1 MNRKTKWSQRILAL
15 AMAAMMC
22 CSVFPVGAFA
32 ETPLPQESM
41 VVAEEQ
47 QTDETETDSGQT
59 DASSPDPGADT
70 EEAPVSSEV
79 QNEECPEE
87 EPHAEDAESMIE
99 QPAQEAAQEPAEEN
113 EPYTFDGEILYADMP
128 DAPTGSY
135 LGSYGLPVATG
146 ETKIGLG
153 AWDADLEQDSYLST
167 EVLDSDNLTL
177 AAPLLEDTDY
187 AIVPIL
193 AQVEY
198 PADGSTLDLVLP
210 DSVTLLD
217 YYGAPAENAESLLH
231 NEYSETSAAVL
242 GVYVQADADFTA
254 QLVYTAPDGSTLTKT
269 LNVTIDRNATAE
281 YPFPDSE
288 IAAFAERP
296 TPAVTSGKITKV
308 AKVNGTW
315 LIWFNGEPAYC
326 CTHGA
331 NGQPAGC
338 PTYTYVNTSTVNADQ
353 CIPGD
358 HYGNQIRIWGGLN
371 QLALSDAEDLPAVFS
386 ADEGEEISL
395 LDFCASIYDDVQMY
409 IIENFPESTAAEIYL
424 ASADE
429 LLNGV
434 ETYASARG
442 YYTYIYNPGRAGWQT
457 VALIGPE
464 IGEEEPEP
472 EPVVQEY
479 YASWEAPA
487 QTASG
492 SFDFSYG
499 IRADKIQLKTQEK
512 VDGATI
518 EIEPITKSGSIDGG
532 SWSISPAGKQTV
544 TTSGHTVDDNYQKNG
559 GDASASWSLHYAVTK
574 TSGTRNGQVGPFT
587 TQEAADAAANS
598 ARDAAMA
605 ELQGEAQN
613 AVNNAIAAA
622 KAQLGSIQF
631 RYEESTVP
639 YGFGKYWGT
648 NGSSQTISVPAN
660 TNNDYVMKNDEWS
673 LQVNLKKTDSET
685 GSQIAAD
692 AQYEIYQ
699 WDVVTGKYQPTG
711 DYNTYSV
718 QRQGDGTYAVIN
730 SAAYATTDAMR
741 HTLYYTQ
748 RNQGKF
754 VLVETKAPAGY
765 FGDWTDID
773 HPGTAGTPLGKR
785 AYYIEITEANDNA
798 VLWLD
803 NADYSADI
811 LTADKGGT
819 KLVTSGG
826 VETTVVIYKASDVP
840 AAEIQYKEPTRVY
853 NTDNSG
859 KAANEDSYT
868 VTATD
873 GVMKNDRT
881 LGEISISKVD
891 LDAVRYVGG
900 KAAHGT
906 AFASGQAHGDAVLD
920 GAVYDLY
927 AAEDIIHPDGVTGVV
942 DYSKI
947 VDADGNPL
955 WHTTIRDN
963 SGQWVSNYLPVLKK
977 DHLVASAKIEN
988 GWLTFANLYLGKYYV
1003 VERST
1008 GTVIPLREGALAVS
1022 GTYPTV
1028 DSRTKAATG
1037 QVAALA
1043 SSNGQYTD
1051 WVYKNQFSTI
1061 SKSKALDGSW
1071 TYDAYSLSFANGYL
1085 CDEHNYYITPAYSN
1099 EGWYVEKTTFS
1110 DNRQAAGE
1118 QIDKTSYRAN
1128 YHLHADNTLAES
1140 QDQVAKGNV
1149 EISKIVS
1156 SSGQS
1161 NGLELEN
1168 AGFTF
1173 YLVSDLSKAAQF
1185 DQTRTGAYTL
1195 QSILDAYINKS
1206 YDNAH
1211 LKWDFSGE
1219 TQAIAKT
1226 YEVNAAEIAAYN
1238 KTLTAAG
1245 ENKNGRGDGW
1255 QPTGSANEYQ
1265 LAEIFSSDTGNIRV
1279 QGLPYGTYLVV
1290 ETTTPQDLY
1299 QAEPFL
1305 VSVDPAQ
1312 DNNPWCSMATPKD
1325 SALTGSDSYQK
1336 FTVLDEEIEVYLRI
1350 TKIDEETGKPV
1361 LLPDTA
1367 FQIYWLD
1374 DMGHYRY
1381 DDQGN
1386 PKLVTMTDTVNGH
1399 LTKNVSTFYTNDE
1412 GILTLP
1418 EKLPLGKY
1426 RIVEISGPNGFY
1438 NEWLDTAGDE
1448 NGILAEGADGSFYV
1462 DFTITTDR
1470 IYQATGDKNENGMDT
1485 LVIGEKYAN
1494 HETLGKLTI
1503 RKTGEVLTGWQSEP
1517 DGIDPWMTGE
1527 AESGNLTYET
1537 RPLAGA
1543 EYTITAAEDIYTQDR
1558 QLDNYGNR
1566 TLWYAKGDVV
1576 AVVTTGDG
1584 SADIAAF
1591 APARTKA
1598 TYDFLSVIHDGTIG
1612 EVSVTLP
1619 LGSYHIEETK
1629 PPYGYIGTTDS
1640 YDVTFAWDN
1649 ELNDVVMATS
1659 IAKVD
1664 GAASSQS
1671 FEIVRSKDANA
1682 DFTEQQTLKFYNDRE
1697 KAKVGVYKVDRETG
1711 KYLAGAVFNL
1721 YAADDIYSVDG
1732 KLLFAAGELVAT
1744 SPETGADGYT
1754 YFDCDIPIRG
1764 EYYGSSIRKDATTNS
1779 GNYIVKELRAPLGY
1793 YVNEEPMEVTFTY
1806 DGQAIMVLDNTCANK
1821 PTEMWVSKR
1830 DLTNDEELPGATLAI
1845 KDTDGNTV
1853 TTWVS
1858 TDEPHRVTGLHFG
1871 ESYTLTEIRA
1881 AGGYALAN
1889 DITFRLI
1896 QKSDEDGNHLEECE
1910 VYYLTTKNILFWKW
1924 DDWKL
1929 LDDVTVIMQDDITK
1943 VQISKKD
1950 LTTNEELPGAELIIT
1965 DEKGSKIDRW
1975 ISTDA
1980 PHYMEKLP
1988 AGKYTLTE
1996 VTAPDGYAI
2005 AERVE
2010 FEVLPT
2016 GEVQTFEMFDDTI
2029 KVKISK
2035 VDITTNE
2042 ELPGAEL
2049 VIKDKDGTEI
2059 DRWISTNG
2067 PHYVE
2072 KMPAG
2077 DYTLTEITAPNG
2089 YKVAE
2094 SIDFTVLPTGEMQ
2107 TVVMKDAREDTPT
2120 PTPDNTPTPNHT
2132 PQPTPNTTPAPAA
2145 PTAPPTPLLT
2155 IPKTGDNSPL
2165 GLLLAIAG
2173 ISLVGLAILIYKS
2186 ARSKELAPRTD
2197 EDNDTEE

>member
-1 MNRKTKWSQRILAL
+1 MNYKKKFSHRLLAL
-15 AMAAMMC
+15 ALAAVMC
-22 CSVFPVGAFA
+22 CTSLPIGVFA
-32 ETPLPQESM
+32 ETPPPQESA
-41 VVAEEQ
+41 VAAEEQ
-47 QTDETETDSGQT
+47 QTDETETDNGQT
-59 DASSPDPGADT
+59 DASSPDPGAAT
-70 EEAPVSSEV
+70 EESAAPTT
-79 QNEECPEE
+79 
-87 EPHAEDAESMIE
+87 DES
-99 QPAQEAAQEPAEEN
+99 AEEN
-113 EPYTFDGEILYADMP
+113 EPYTFDGEVLYQDMP
-128 DAPTGSY
+128 HAPTGSY
-135 LGSYGLPVATG
+135 IGSYGLPVATG

-153 AWDADLEQDSYLST
+153 AWDADLEQDSYLSA
-167 EVLDSDNLTL
+167 EALDSDNMTL

-198 PADGSTLDLVLP
+198 PADGSSLDLILP

-217 YYGAPAENAESLLH
+217 YYGEPAKDAESLLH
-231 NEYSETSAAVL
+231 SEYSETSAAAL

-254 QLVYTAPDGSTLTKT
+254 QLVYTVPDGSTLTKT
-269 LNVTIDRNATAE
+269 LQVTIDRNATAE

-308 AKVNGTW
+308 AKVNSTW
-315 LIWFNGEPAYC
+315 LIWFNGEPSYC

-331 NGQPAGC
+331 KGQPEGC
-338 PTYTYVNTSTVNADQ
+338 PTYTYVDTSTVNADQ
-353 CIPGD
+353 CVPGD

-371 QLALSDAEDLPAVFS
+371 QLSFGDADDLPAVFY

-395 LDFCASIYDDVQMY
+395 LDFCTSIYDDVQMY

-499 IRADKIQLKTQEK
+499 IRTDKIQLKTQEK

-532 SWSISPAGKQTV
+532 SWSISPASKQTV
-544 TTSGHTVDDNYQKNG
+544 TTSGHTADDNYQKNG

-587 TQEAADAAANS
+587 TQEAADAAASS
-598 ARDAAMA
+598 ARDAAIA

-631 RYEESTVP
+631 RYEEITVP

-711 DYNTYSV
+711 GYNTYSV
-718 QRQGDGTYAVIN
+718 QRQGDGSYAVIN

-754 VLVETKAPAGY
+754 ILVETKAPAGY

-785 AYYIEITEANDNA
+785 AYYIEITEANDNV

-803 NADYSADI
+803 NADYNADI

-826 VETTVVIYKASDVP
+826 VETTVSIYSTAKDS
-840 AAEIQYKEPTRVY
+840 TRTY
-853 NTDNSG
+853 STDNSG

-868 VTATD
+868 TTATD

-891 LDAVRYVGG
+891 LDAAKYVENHGN
-900 KAAHGT
+900 AA
-906 AFASGQAHGDAVLD
+906 LD
-920 GAVYDLY
+920 DAVYDLY
-927 AAEDIIHPDGVTGVV
+927 AAEDITHPDGVTGVV

-947 VDADGNPL
+947 VDADGNPI

-963 SGQWVSNYLPVLKK
+963 SGQWVNDYLPILKK
-977 DHLVASAKIEN
+977 DHLVASAKIED

-1037 QVAALA
+1037 QVTALA
-1043 SSNGQYTD
+1043 SSGGQYTD

-1061 SKSKALDGSW
+1061 TKGKALDGTA

-1085 CDEHNYYITPAYSN
+1085 CDEHNYYITPAYAD
-1099 EGWYVEKTTFS
+1099 EGWYVEKTTFAD
-1110 DNRQAAGE
+1110 DNTVY
-1118 QIDKTSYRAN
+1118 KAN
-1128 YHLHADNTLAES
+1128 YHIHRDNAQTES
-1140 QDQVAKGNV
+1140 QDQIAKGNV
-1149 EISKIVS
+1149 EISKIIS
-1156 SSGQS
+1156 SSGES
-1161 NGLELEN
+1161 NGQELEN

-1173 YLVSDLSKAAQF
+1173 YLVSDLSKAEQF
-1185 DQTRTGAYTL
+1185 TQSQTGAYSL
-1195 QSILDAYINKS
+1195 QSILDCYLDKN
-1206 YDNAH
+1206 YNNDH
-1211 LKWDFSGE
+1211 PKWDFSDEG
-1219 TQAIAKT
+1219 QAVAKT

-1245 ENKNGRGDGW
+1245 DNKNGKGNGW
-1255 QPTGSANEYQ
+1255 QPTGTANEYR
-1265 LAEIFSSDTGNIRV
+1265 LAEIFSNDTGNIRV

-1290 ETTTPQDLY
+1290 ETTVPKNLY
-1299 QAEPFL
+1299 QAEPYL
-1305 VSVDPAQ
+1305 VVIDRNSPMSA
-1312 DNNPWCSMATPKD
+1312 MATPKD
-1325 SALTGSDSYQK
+1325 SEIVGSDSYQK
-1336 FTVLDEEIEVYLRI
+1336 FTVLDEQIEVYLRI
-1350 TKIDEETGKPV
+1350 TKLDEETGKPV
-1361 LLPDTA
+1361 LLPGTA
-1367 FQIYWLD
+1367 FQIYYLD
-1374 DMGHYRY
+1374 DDGNYRMEN
-1381 DDQGN
+1381 GA
-1386 PKLVTMTDTVNGH
+1386 PKLVRMTDTVNGH
-1399 LTKNVSTFYTNDE
+1399 LTKNITTFYTNAE

-1426 RIVEISGPNGFY
+1426 RIVETTAPNGFY
-1438 NEWLDTAGDE
+1438 NEWLDE
-1448 NGILAEGADGSFYV
+1448 ESHYV

-1485 LVIGEKYAN
+1485 LVIGEKYSN

-1503 RKTGEVLTGWQSEP
+1503 RKTGEVLTGWQSAP

-1527 AESGNLTYET
+1527 AENGNFTYET

-1584 SADIAAF
+1584 TADTAVF
-1591 APARTKA
+1591 APARTAA

-1619 LGSYHIEETK
+1619 LGSYHIAETK
-1629 PPYGYIGTTDS
+1629 PPYGYVGTDAS
-1640 YDVTFAWDN
+1640 FDVTLAWDN
-1649 ELNDVVMATS
+1649 QT
-1659 IAKVD
+1659 
-1664 GAASSQS
+1664 Q
-1671 FEIVRSKDANA
+1671 EIVAADAVEFHN
-1682 DFTEQQTLKFYNDRE
+1682 ERE
-1697 KAKVGVYKVDRETG
+1697 KAKVGIYKTDLESG

-1721 YAADDIYSVDG
+1721 YTADDIYDADG
-1732 KLLFAAGELVAT
+1732 SLVFAAGELVAT
-1744 SPETGADGYT
+1744 SPETNADGYT

-1764 EYYGSSIRKDATTNS
+1764 EKYGSSTHKDATTNS
-1779 GNYIVKELRAPLGY
+1779 GKYIVKEISAPLGY

-1806 DGQAIMVLDNTCANK
+1806 DGEAVQVLESTCTDK

-1830 DLTNDEELPGATLAI
+1830 DLTNDEELPGATLSI
-1845 KDTDGNTV
+1845 KDSDGNV
-1853 TTWVS
+1853 VESWVS
-1858 TDEPHRVTGLHFG
+1858 TDTPHRVMGLHLG
-1871 ESYTLTEIRA
+1871 DAYTLTETRPA
-1881 AGGYALAN
+1881 DGYALA
-1889 DITFRLI
+1889 DEITFRLL
-1896 QKSDEDGNHLEECE
+1896 QKVDEDGSNLQEAE
-1910 VYYLTTKNILFWKW
+1910 VYYLTTKNFLLWTW

-1929 LDDVTVIMQDDITK
+1929 LDDATVIMKDDITK
-1943 VQISKKD
+1943 VQISKVDIATGKQLPGAELTITDKD
-1950 LTTNEELPGAELIIT
+1950 GKEIDRWVSTDKPHYIEKLPAGDYTLTEVKAPDGYAFAENVPFTVLPTGEVQRFEMRDDVIKVEISKVDITTNKELPGAELTLTDKDGKKIDRWVSTNTPHYIEKLPAGDYTLTEVKAPDGYAFAESVPFTVLPTGEVQRFEMRDDVIKVEISKVDITTNKELPGAELIIINKDGKVVEHWT
-1965 DEKGSKIDRW
+1965 SADK
-1975 ISTDA
+1975 
-1980 PHYMEKLP
+1980 PHYIEKLP
-1988 AGKYTLTE
+1988 AGE
-1996 VTAPDGYAI
+1996 
-2005 AERVE
+2005 
-2010 FEVLPT
+2010 
-2016 GEVQTFEMFDDTI
+2016 
-2029 KVKISK
+2029 
-2035 VDITTNE
+2035 
-2042 ELPGAEL
+2042 
-2049 VIKDKDGTEI
+2049 
-2059 DRWISTNG
+2059 
-2067 PHYVE
+2067 
-2072 KMPAG
+2072 
-2077 DYTLTEITAPNG
+2077 YTLTEITAPNG
-2089 YKVAE
+2089 YEIAE
-2094 SIDFTVLPTGEMQ
+2094 DISFTVLPTGEVQ
-2107 TVVMKDAREDTPT
+2107 RVVMKDSPIPEQPVQPTPSSTSTPT
-2120 PTPDNTPTPNHT
+2120 PLI
-2132 PQPTPNTTPAPAA
+2132 PQ
-2145 PTAPPTPLLT
+2145 
-2155 IPKTGDNSPL
+2155 TGDTFPL
-2165 GLLLAIAG
+2165 GLLLALAG
-2173 ISLVGLAILIYKS
+2173 LSLAGLAALIYKCVHCKS
-2186 ARSKELAPRTD
+2186 VAQKDDD
-2197 EDNDTEE
+2197 ETE

>member
-1 MNRKTKWSQRILAL
+1 MKETHYKLKHRVTAL
-15 AMAAMMC
+15 FAAAVML
-22 CSVFPVGAFA
+22 CSMLPGAAFA
-32 ETPLPQESM
+32 EEPTPQPTEETVQM
-41 VVAEEQ
+41 EQ
-47 QTDETETDSGQT
+47 QTEPSETDNGQT
-59 DASSPDPGADT
+59 DESSPDPGAAA
-70 EEAPVSSEV
+70 EEGAAPT
-79 QNEECPEE
+79 
-87 EPHAEDAESMIE
+87 AD
-99 QPAQEAAQEPAEEN
+99 EPAEEK

-153 AWDADLEQDSYLST
+153 AWDADLEQDSYLSA
-167 EVLDSDNLTL
+167 EALDSENLTL

-198 PADGSTLDLVLP
+198 PADGSALDLILP
-210 DSVTLLD
+210 DGVTVLD
-217 YYGAPAENAESLLH
+217 YYGAPAENPESLLH

-254 QLVYTAPDGSTLTKT
+254 QLVYTAPDGSSLTKT
-269 LNVTIDRNATAE
+269 LQVTIDRNATAE

-315 LIWFNGEPAYC
+315 LIWFNGEEAYC

-338 PTYTYVNTSTVNADQ
+338 PTYTYVNTSTVGADQ

-371 QLALSDAEDLPAVFS
+371 QLSLGDADDLPAVFS
-386 ADEGEEISL
+386 ADEGEETSL

-518 EIEPITKSGSIDGG
+518 EIEPITKSGNIDGG
-532 SWSISPAGKQTV
+532 SWSISPTDKQTV
-544 TTSGHTVDDNYQKNG
+544 TTSGHTADDNYQKNG
-559 GDASASWSLHYAVTK
+559 GDAGASWSLHYAVAK
-574 TSGTRNGQVGPFT
+574 TTGSKSGRVGPYT
-587 TQEAADAAANS
+587 SQDAADSAADS
-598 ARDAAMA
+598 ARDAAISDLKA
-605 ELQGEAQN
+605 EAQRM
-613 AVNNAIAAA
+613 VDNAIASA
-622 KAQLGSIQF
+622 KAELASISF
-631 RYEESTVP
+631 RYQETNVP
-639 YGFGKYWGT
+639 YGFTMYWGT

-711 DYNTYSV
+711 GYNTYSV
-718 QRQGDGTYAVIN
+718 QRQGDGTYAIIN

-754 VLVETKAPAGY
+754 ILVETKAPAGY

-773 HPGTAGTPLGKR
+773 YPGTAGTPLGKR

-826 VETTVVIYKASDVP
+826 VETTVVIYKASEAP

-873 GVMKNDRT
+873 GEMKNDRT

-927 AAEDIIHPDGVTGVV
+927 AAEDITHPDGVTGVV
-942 DYSKI
+942 DYSTI
-947 VDADGNPL
+947 VGVDGNPI

-963 SGQWVSNYLPVLKK
+963 SGQWVSDYLPVLKK
-977 DHLVASAKIEN
+977 DHLVASAKIED

-1028 DSRTKAATG
+1028 DSRTKATTG
-1037 QVAALA
+1037 QVAALRTNA
-1043 SSNGQYTD
+1043 AGEYTD

-1061 SKSKALDGSW
+1061 TKGKALDGSW

-1099 EGWYVEKTTFS
+1099 EGWYVEKTTFD

-1128 YHLHADNTLAES
+1128 YHLHADNALAES

-1173 YLVSDLSKAAQF
+1173 YLVSDLSKVSQF

-1226 YEVNAAEIAAYN
+1226 YEVNADEIAAYN
-1238 KTLTAAG
+1238 KTLTAVG
-1245 ENKNGRGDGW
+1245 ENKNGKGDGW
-1255 QPTGSANEYQ
+1255 QPTGNANEYQ

-1279 QGLPYGTYLVV
+1279 QGLPFGTYLVV

-1312 DNNPWCSMATPKD
+1312 DNNPWCAMATPKD

-1361 LLPDTA
+1361 LLPGTA

-1381 DDQGN
+1381 DNQGN

-1399 LTKNVSTFYTNDE
+1399 LTKNVTTFYTNEE

-1426 RIVEISGPNGFY
+1426 RIVEITGPNGFY
-1438 NEWLDTAGDE
+1438 NEWKDTAGYE
-1448 NGILAEGADGSFYV
+1448 NGILTDDADGSFYV

-1470 IYQATGDKNENGMDT
+1470 IYQATSDKNENGMDT

-1517 DGIDPWMTGE
+1517 GGIDPWMTGE
-1527 AESGNLTYET
+1527 AEDGNFVYET

-1558 QLDNYGNR
+1558 QTDNYGNR

-1576 AVVTTGDG
+1576 AVVTTGNG
-1584 SADIAAF
+1584 TADTAVF
-1591 APARTKA
+1591 APARTAA
-1598 TYDFLSVIHDGTIG
+1598 TYDFLSAIHDGAIG

-1619 LGSYHIEETK
+1619 LGSYHIAETK
-1629 PPYGYIGTTDS
+1629 PPYGYVGTADS

-1649 ELNDVVMATS
+1649 ELNDVVMAKS
-1659 IAKVD
+1659 IAKSGD
-1664 GAASSQS
+1664 NA
-1671 FEIVRSKDANA
+1671 FEQAFTVVRSKDADA
-1682 DFTEQQTLKFYNDRE
+1682 ALAEQQALNFYNDRE
-1697 KAKVGVYKVDRETG
+1697 KARVGVYKIDRETG

-1721 YAADDIYSVDG
+1721 YTADDIYDADG
-1732 KLLFAAGELVAT
+1732 SLVFAAGELVAT
-1744 SPETGADGYT
+1744 SPETNADGTT

-1764 EYYGSSIRKDATTNS
+1764 EKYGSSTHKDATTNS
-1779 GNYIVKELRAPLGY
+1779 GKYIVKEIRAPLGC

-1806 DGQAIMVLDNTCANK
+1806 DGQAVQVLESTCTDK

-1830 DLTNDEELPGATLAI
+1830 DLTNDEELPGATLTI
-1845 KDTDGNTV
+1845 QDMDGNIV
-1853 TTWVS
+1853 ESWVS
-1858 TDEPHRVTGLHFG
+1858 TDTPHRVTGLHLG
-1871 ESYTLTEIRA
+1871 DAYTLTETRPA
-1881 AGGYALAN
+1881 DGYALA
-1889 DITFRLI
+1889 DEITFRLL
-1896 QKSDEDGNHLEECE
+1896 QKMDEDGNNLQEAE
-1910 VYYLTTKNILFWKW
+1910 VYYLTTKNFLFWTW

-1929 LDDVTVIMQDDITK
+1929 LDDATVIMRDDITK
-1943 VQISKKD
+1943 VQISKVDIATGK
-1950 LTTNEELPGAELIIT
+1950 ELPGAELTIT
-1965 DEKGSKIDRW
+1965 
-1975 ISTDA
+1975 
-1980 PHYMEKLP
+1980 
-1988 AGKYTLTE
+1988 
-1996 VTAPDGYAI
+1996 
-2005 AERVE
+2005 
-2010 FEVLPT
+2010 
-2016 GEVQTFEMFDDTI
+2016 
-2029 KVKISK
+2029 
-2035 VDITTNE
+2035 
-2042 ELPGAEL
+2042 
-2049 VIKDKDGTEI
+2049 DKDGKEI
-2059 DRWISTNG
+2059 NRWVSTDT
-2067 PHYVE
+2067 PHYIE
-2072 KMPAG
+2072 KLPAG
-2077 DYTLTEITAPNG
+2077 DYTLTEITAPDG
-2089 YKVAE
+2089 YDIAE
-2094 SIDFTVLPTGEMQ
+2094 SIRFTVLPTGEVQ
-2107 TVVMKDAREDTPT
+2107 TVVMKDARTSEKTPHPEET
-2120 PTPDNTPTPNHT
+2120 PHPTET
-2132 PQPTPNTTPAPAA
+2132 PQPTPSATPAPTPA
-2145 PTAPPTPLLT
+2145 PQPI
-2155 IPKTGDNSPL
+2155 IPQTGDTFPL
-2165 GLLLAIAG
+2165 GLLLTVAG
-2173 ISLVGLAILIYKS
+2173 ISLAGLAVLIFKCVHSKS
-2186 ARSKELAPRTD
+2186 VAKHDAETK
-2197 EDNDTEE
+2197 

>member
-1 MNRKTKWSQRILAL
+1 MKETHYKLKHRVTAL
-15 AMAAMMC
+15 FAAAVML
-22 CSVFPVGAFA
+22 CSMLPGAAFA
-32 ETPLPQESM
+32 EEPTPQPTEETAQM
-41 VVAEEQ
+41 EQ
-47 QTDETETDSGQT
+47 QTEPSETDNGQT
-59 DASSPDPGADT
+59 DESSPDPGAAT
-70 EEAPVSSEV
+70 EESAAPTT
-79 QNEECPEE
+79 
-87 EPHAEDAESMIE
+87 D
-99 QPAQEAAQEPAEEN
+99 EPAEEN

-135 LGSYGLPVATG
+135 IGSYGLPVATG

-217 YYGAPAENAESLLH
+217 YYGEPAKDAESLLH
-231 NEYSETSAAVL
+231 SEYSETSAAVL

-254 QLVYTAPDGSTLTKT
+254 QLVYTAPDGSALPKT
-269 LNVTIDRNATAE
+269 LQVTIDRNATAE

-371 QLALSDAEDLPAVFS
+371 QLALSDADDLPAVFS
-386 ADEGEEISL
+386 VDEGEEISL
-395 LDFCASIYDDVQMY
+395 LNFCASIYDDVQMY

-499 IRADKIQLKTQEK
+499 IRTDKIQLKTQEK

-544 TTSGHTVDDNYQKNG
+544 TTSGHTADDNYQKNG
-559 GDASASWSLHYAVTK
+559 GDASARWSLHYSVTK

-598 ARDAAMA
+598 ARDAAIA

-631 RYEESTVP
+631 RYEEITVP

-673 LQVNLKKTDSET
+673 LQINLKKTDSET
-685 GSQIAAD
+685 GGQIAAD

-711 DYNTYSV
+711 GYNTYSV
-718 QRQGDGTYAVIN
+718 QRQGDGSYAVIN
-730 SAAYATTDAMR
+730 SAAYAVNDAMR

-754 VLVETKAPAGY
+754 ILVETKAPAGY

-773 HPGTAGTPLGKR
+773 RPGTTGTPLGKR
-785 AYYIEITEANDNA
+785 AYYVEINKDTNNT

-803 NADYSADI
+803 NADYNADI

-819 KLVTSGG
+819 KLVTSDG
-826 VETTVVIYKASDVP
+826 VETTVSIYSTAKDS
-840 AAEIQYKEPTRVY
+840 TRTY
-853 NTDNSG
+853 STDNSG

-868 VTATD
+868 TTATD

-891 LDAVRYVGG
+891 LDAAKYVENHGN
-900 KAAHGT
+900 AA
-906 AFASGQAHGDAVLD
+906 LD
-920 GAVYDLY
+920 DAVYDLY
-927 AAEDIIHPDGVTGVV
+927 AAEDITHPDGVTGVV

-947 VDADGNPL
+947 VDADGNPI

-963 SGQWVSNYLPVLKK
+963 SGQWVNDYLPILKK
-977 DHLVASAKIEN
+977 DHLVASAKIED

-1008 GTVIPLREGALAVS
+1008 GVVIPRRDGALVVS
-1022 GTYPTV
+1022 GTCPTV

-1043 SSNGQYTD
+1043 SSGGQYTD

-1061 SKSKALDGSW
+1061 TKGKALDGTV

-1085 CDEHNYYITPAYSN
+1085 CDEHNYYITPAYAD
-1099 EGWYVEKTTFS
+1099 EGWYVEKTTFAE
-1110 DNRQAAGE
+1110 DNAV
-1118 QIDKTSYRAN
+1118 YRAN
-1128 YHLHADNTLAES
+1128 YHIHRDNALAES
-1140 QDQVAKGNV
+1140 QDQIAKGNV
-1149 EISKIVS
+1149 EISKIIS
-1156 SSGQS
+1156 SSGES
-1161 NGLELEN
+1161 NGQELED

-1185 DQTRTGAYTL
+1185 TQSQTGAYNL
-1195 QSILDAYINKS
+1195 QSILDCYLDKN
-1206 YDNAH
+1206 YNNDH
-1211 LKWDFSGE
+1211 PKWDFSGE
-1219 TQAIAKT
+1219 GQAVAKT

-1238 KTLTAAG
+1238 KTLIAAG
-1245 ENKNGRGDGW
+1245 DNKNGKGDGW
-1255 QPTGSANEYQ
+1255 QPTGTANEYR
-1265 LAEIFSSDTGNIRV
+1265 LAEIFSNDTGNIRV

-1290 ETTTPQDLY
+1290 ETTVPKDLY
-1299 QAEPFL
+1299 QAEPYL
-1305 VSVDPAQ
+1305 VVIDQNSPMSA
-1312 DNNPWCSMATPKD
+1312 MATPKG
-1325 SALTGSDSYQK
+1325 SVLTASDSYQK
-1336 FTVLDEEIEVYLRI
+1336 FTVLDEQIEVYLRI
-1350 TKIDEETGKPV
+1350 AKLDEETGKPV
-1361 LLPDTA
+1361 LLPGTA
-1367 FQIYWLD
+1367 FQIYYLD
-1374 DMGHYRY
+1374 DDGNYRMEN
-1381 DDQGN
+1381 GA
-1386 PKLVTMTDTVNGH
+1386 PKLVRMTDTVNGN
-1399 LTKNVSTFYTNDE
+1399 LPKNVTTFYTNAE
-1412 GILTLP
+1412 GVLTLP

-1426 RIVEISGPNGFY
+1426 RIVETTAPNGFY
-1438 NEWLDTAGDE
+1438 NEWLDAK
-1448 NGILAEGADGSFYV
+1448 SHYV

-1485 LVIGEKYAN
+1485 LVIGEKYSN

-1527 AESGNLTYET
+1527 AESGNFTYET

-1566 TLWYAKGDVV
+1566 TLWYANGDVV

-1584 SADIAAF
+1584 TADTAVF
-1591 APARTKA
+1591 APARTAA
-1598 TYDFLSVIHDGTIG
+1598 TYDFLSVIYDGTIG
-1612 EVSVTLP
+1612 EVSMTLP
-1619 LGSYHIEETK
+1619 LGSYHIAETK
-1629 PPYGYIGTTDS
+1629 PPYGYAGTDATF
-1640 YDVTFAWDN
+1640 DVTLAWDN
-1649 ELNDVVMATS
+1649 QT
-1659 IAKVD
+1659 
-1664 GAASSQS
+1664 Q
-1671 FEIVRSKDANA
+1671 EIVATDAVEFHN
-1682 DFTEQQTLKFYNDRE
+1682 ERE
-1697 KAKVGVYKVDRETG
+1697 KAKVGIYKTDLESD

-1721 YAADDIYSVDG
+1721 YTADDIYDADG
-1732 KLLFAAGELVAT
+1732 SLVFAVGELVAT
-1744 SPETGADGYT
+1744 SPETNADGAT

-1764 EYYGSSIRKDATTNS
+1764 EQYGSSTHKDAATNS
-1779 GNYIVKELRAPLGY
+1779 GRYNHKEVLTPDVRKRRL
-1793 YVNEEPMEVTFTY
+1793 EELSARMRTVRRK
-1806 DGQAIMVLDNTCANK
+1806 LNTCA
-1821 PTEMWVSKR
+1821 
-1830 DLTNDEELPGATLAI
+1830 
-1845 KDTDGNTV
+1845 
-1853 TTWVS
+1853 
-1858 TDEPHRVTGLHFG
+1858 
-1871 ESYTLTEIRA
+1871 
-1881 AGGYALAN
+1881 
-1889 DITFRLI
+1889 DI
-1896 QKSDEDGNHLEECE
+1896 E
-1910 VYYLTTKNILFWKW
+1910 
-1924 DDWKL
+1924 
-1929 LDDVTVIMQDDITK
+1929 
-1943 VQISKKD
+1943 
-1950 LTTNEELPGAELIIT
+1950 
-1965 DEKGSKIDRW
+1965 
-1975 ISTDA
+1975 TDA
-1980 PHYMEKLP
+1980 AALQLKWQEVRQAEKEER
-1988 AGKYTLTE
+1988 E
-1996 VTAPDGYAI
+1996 VN
-2005 AERVE
+2005 
-2010 FEVLPT
+2010 
-2016 GEVQTFEMFDDTI
+2016 
-2029 KVKISK
+2029 K
-2035 VDITTNE
+2035 NE
-2042 ELPGAEL
+2042 Q
-2049 VIKDKDGTEI
+2049 
-2059 DRWISTNG
+2059 R
-2067 PHYVE
+2067 
-2072 KMPAG
+2072 
-2077 DYTLTEITAPNG
+2077 
-2089 YKVAE
+2089 
-2094 SIDFTVLPTGEMQ
+2094 
-2107 TVVMKDAREDTPT
+2107 R
-2120 PTPDNTPTPNHT
+2120 
-2132 PQPTPNTTPAPAA
+2132 
-2145 PTAPPTPLLT
+2145 
-2155 IPKTGDNSPL
+2155 
-2165 GLLLAIAG
+2165 
-2173 ISLVGLAILIYKS
+2173 
-2186 ARSKELAPRTD
+2186 RSR
-2197 EDNDTEE
+2197 

>member
-1 MNRKTKWSQRILAL
+1 MKETHYKLKHRVTAL
-15 AMAAMMC
+15 FAAAVML
-22 CSVFPVGAFA
+22 CSMLPGAAFA
-32 ETPLPQESM
+32 EEPTPQPTEETVQM
-41 VVAEEQ
+41 EQ
-47 QTDETETDSGQT
+47 QTEPSESDNGQT
-59 DASSPDPGADT
+59 DASSPDPGAAT
-70 EEAPVSSEV
+70 EESAAPTT
-79 QNEECPEE
+79 
-87 EPHAEDAESMIE
+87 D
-99 QPAQEAAQEPAEEN
+99 EPAEEN
-113 EPYTFDGEILYADMP
+113 EPYTFDGEVLYQDMP

-135 LGSYGLPVATG
+135 LGGYGLPVATG

-153 AWDADLEQDSYLST
+153 AWDADLEQDSYLSA
-167 EVLDSDNLTL
+167 EALDSDNHTL
-177 AAPLLEDTDY
+177 ATPLLEDTDY

-198 PADGSTLDLVLP
+198 PADGSTVDLVLP

-217 YYGAPAENAESLLH
+217 YYGEPAKDAESLLH
-231 NEYSETSAAVL
+231 SEYSETSAVAL
-242 GVYVQADADFTA
+242 GVYVQGDADFTA
-254 QLVYTAPDGSTLTKT
+254 QLVYTAPDGSTQTKT
-269 LNVTIDRNATAE
+269 LYVTIDREHTVAS
-281 YPFPDSE
+281 PFADAG
-288 IAAFAERP
+288 IAAYGERP
-296 TPAVTSGKITKV
+296 IPDVTSGKITKV

-338 PTYTYVNTSTVNADQ
+338 PTYTYVNTSTVGADQ

-371 QLALSDAEDLPAVFS
+371 QLSLGDADDLPAVFS

-424 ASADE
+424 TSADE

-499 IRADKIQLKTQEK
+499 IRTDKIQLKTQEK

-532 SWSISPAGKQTV
+532 SWSVSPASKQTV
-544 TTSGHTVDDNYQKNG
+544 TTSGHTADDNYQKNG

-598 ARDAAMA
+598 ARDDAIA

-631 RYEESTVP
+631 RYEEITVP
-639 YGFGKYWGT
+639 YGFGKYWGS
-648 NGSSQTISVPAN
+648 NGSQQTITVPAN

-673 LQVNLKKTDSET
+673 LQINLKKTDSET
-685 GSQIAAD
+685 GSPIAAD

-699 WDVVTGKYQPTG
+699 WDSVSNKFLATGG
-711 DYNTYSV
+711 YNTYSV

-754 VLVETKAPAGY
+754 ILVETKAPAGY

-785 AYYIEITEANDNA
+785 AYYIEITQDNDSS

-803 NADYSADI
+803 NADYNADI

-819 KLVTSGG
+819 
-826 VETTVVIYKASDVP
+826 
-840 AAEIQYKEPTRVY
+840 
-853 NTDNSG
+853 
-859 KAANEDSYT
+859 
-868 VTATD
+868 
-873 GVMKNDRT
+873 
-881 LGEISISKVD
+881 
-891 LDAVRYVGG
+891 
-900 KAAHGT
+900 
-906 AFASGQAHGDAVLD
+906 
-920 GAVYDLY
+920 
-927 AAEDIIHPDGVTGVV
+927 
-942 DYSKI
+942 
-947 VDADGNPL
+947 
-955 WHTTIRDN
+955 
-963 SGQWVSNYLPVLKK
+963 
-977 DHLVASAKIEN
+977 
-988 GWLTFANLYLGKYYV
+988 
-1003 VERST
+1003 
-1008 GTVIPLREGALAVS
+1008 
-1022 GTYPTV
+1022 
-1028 DSRTKAATG
+1028 
-1037 QVAALA
+1037 
-1043 SSNGQYTD
+1043 
-1051 WVYKNQFSTI
+1051 
-1061 SKSKALDGSW
+1061 
-1071 TYDAYSLSFANGYL
+1071 
-1085 CDEHNYYITPAYSN
+1085 
-1099 EGWYVEKTTFS
+1099 
-1110 DNRQAAGE
+1110 
-1118 QIDKTSYRAN
+1118 
-1128 YHLHADNTLAES
+1128 
-1140 QDQVAKGNV
+1140 
-1149 EISKIVS
+1149 
-1156 SSGQS
+1156 
-1161 NGLELEN
+1161 
-1168 AGFTF
+1168 
-1173 YLVSDLSKAAQF
+1173 
-1185 DQTRTGAYTL
+1185 
-1195 QSILDAYINKS
+1195 
-1206 YDNAH
+1206 
-1211 LKWDFSGE
+1211 
-1219 TQAIAKT
+1219 
-1226 YEVNAAEIAAYN
+1226 
-1238 KTLTAAG
+1238 
-1245 ENKNGRGDGW
+1245 
-1255 QPTGSANEYQ
+1255 
-1265 LAEIFSSDTGNIRV
+1265 
-1279 QGLPYGTYLVV
+1279 
-1290 ETTTPQDLY
+1290 
-1299 QAEPFL
+1299 
-1305 VSVDPAQ
+1305 
-1312 DNNPWCSMATPKD
+1312 
-1325 SALTGSDSYQK
+1325 
-1336 FTVLDEEIEVYLRI
+1336 
-1350 TKIDEETGKPV
+1350 
-1361 LLPDTA
+1361 
-1367 FQIYWLD
+1367 
-1374 DMGHYRY
+1374 
-1381 DDQGN
+1381 
-1386 PKLVTMTDTVNGH
+1386 
-1399 LTKNVSTFYTNDE
+1399 
-1412 GILTLP
+1412 
-1418 EKLPLGKY
+1418 
-1426 RIVEISGPNGFY
+1426 
-1438 NEWLDTAGDE
+1438 
-1448 NGILAEGADGSFYV
+1448 
-1462 DFTITTDR
+1462 
-1470 IYQATGDKNENGMDT
+1470 
-1485 LVIGEKYAN
+1485 LVIGENYSN

-1503 RKTGEVLTGWQSEP
+1503 RKTGEVLAGWKTEV
-1517 DGIDPWMTGE
+1517 GALDPWMTGE
-1527 AESGNLTYET
+1527 AEDGNFVYET
-1537 RPLAGA
+1537 RPLASA

-1558 QLDNYGNR
+1558 QTDNYGNR

-1629 PPYGYIGTTDS
+1629 PPYGYIGTTES

-1682 DFTEQQTLKFYNDRE
+1682 DFTEQQTLKFHNDRE

-1754 YFDCDIPIRG
+1754 YFDCNIPIRG

-1881 AGGYALAN
+1881 ADGYALAN

-1910 VYYLTTKNILFWKW
+1910 VYYLTTKNILF
-1924 DDWKL
+1924 
-1929 LDDVTVIMQDDITK
+1929 
-1943 VQISKKD
+1943 
-1950 LTTNEELPGAELIIT
+1950 
-1965 DEKGSKIDRW
+1965 
-1975 ISTDA
+1975 
-1980 PHYMEKLP
+1980 
-1988 AGKYTLTE
+1988 
-1996 VTAPDGYAI
+1996 
-2005 AERVE
+2005 
-2010 FEVLPT
+2010 
-2016 GEVQTFEMFDDTI
+2016 
-2029 KVKISK
+2029 
-2035 VDITTNE
+2035 
-2042 ELPGAEL
+2042 
-2049 VIKDKDGTEI
+2049 
-2059 DRWISTNG
+2059 
-2067 PHYVE
+2067 
-2072 KMPAG
+2072 
-2077 DYTLTEITAPNG
+2077 
-2089 YKVAE
+2089 
-2094 SIDFTVLPTGEMQ
+2094 
-2107 TVVMKDAREDTPT
+2107 
-2120 PTPDNTPTPNHT
+2120 
-2132 PQPTPNTTPAPAA
+2132 
-2145 PTAPPTPLLT
+2145 
-2155 IPKTGDNSPL
+2155 
-2165 GLLLAIAG
+2165 
-2173 ISLVGLAILIYKS
+2173 
-2186 ARSKELAPRTD
+2186 
-2197 EDNDTEE
+2197 

>member
-1 MNRKTKWSQRILAL
+1 MKETHYKLKHRVTAL
-15 AMAAMMC
+15 FAAAVML
-22 CSVFPVGAFA
+22 CSMLPGAAFA
-32 ETPLPQESM
+32 EEPTPQPTEETVQM
-41 VVAEEQ
+41 EQ
-47 QTDETETDSGQT
+47 QTEPSETDNGQT
-59 DASSPDPGADT
+59 DASSPDPGAAT
-70 EEAPVSSEV
+70 EESAAPTT
-79 QNEECPEE
+79 
-87 EPHAEDAESMIE
+87 D
-99 QPAQEAAQEPAEEN
+99 EPAEEN
-113 EPYTFDGEILYADMP
+113 EPYIFDGEVLYQDMP

-135 LGSYGLPVATG
+135 IGSYGLPVATG

-153 AWDADLEQDSYLST
+153 AWDADLEQTNYLSA
-167 EVLDSDNLTL
+167 EALDNDNLTL

-198 PADGSTLDLVLP
+198 PADGSALDLILP
-210 DSVTLLD
+210 DGVTLLD
-217 YYGAPAENAESLLH
+217 YYGAPAEDTESLLH

-254 QLVYTAPDGSTLTKT
+254 QLVYTAPDGSTLIKT

-371 QLALSDAEDLPAVFS
+371 QLSLGDADDLPAVFS
-386 ADEGEEISL
+386 ADDGEETSL

-409 IIENFPESTAAEIYL
+409 IIENFTESTAAEIYL

-499 IRADKIQLKTQEK
+499 IRTDKIQLKTQEK

-532 SWSISPAGKQTV
+532 SWSVSPASKQTV
-544 TTSGHTVDDNYQKNG
+544 TTSGHTADDNYQKNG
-559 GDASASWSLHYAVTK
+559 GDAGASWSLHYAVTK

-598 ARDAAMA
+598 ARDAAIA

-631 RYEESTVP
+631 RYEEITVP

-660 TNNDYVMKNDEWS
+660 TNNDYVMQNDEWS

-699 WDVVTGKYQPTG
+699 WDSVSNKFLAAGG
-711 DYNTYSV
+711 YNTYSV
-718 QRQGDGTYAVIN
+718 RRQGDGSYAVIN
-730 SAAYATTDAMR
+730 SAAYAVNDAMR

-754 VLVETKAPAGY
+754 ILVETKAPAGY

-803 NADYSADI
+803 NADYNADI

-826 VETTVVIYKASDVP
+826 VETTVTISNVYKNPNRS
-840 AAEIQYKEPTRVY
+840 Y

-868 VTATD
+868 TTATD

-881 LGEISISKVD
+881 LGEISVSKVD
-891 LDAVRYVGG
+891 LDAVKYTN
-900 KAAHGT
+900 HGNAT
-906 AFASGQAHGDAVLD
+906 LD

-927 AAEDIIHPDGVTGVV
+927 AAEDITHPDGVTGVV

-947 VDADGNPL
+947 VDANGNPL

-963 SGQWVSNYLPVLKK
+963 SGQWVNDYLPILKK
-977 DHLVASAKIEN
+977 DHLVASAKIEG

-1008 GTVIPLREGALAVS
+1008 GTVIPMREGALAVS

-1028 DSRTKAATG
+1028 DSRTKAVTG

-1043 SSNGQYTD
+1043 SNGGQYTD

-1061 SKSKALDGSW
+1061 TKGKALDGSW

-1085 CDEHNYYITPAYSN
+1085 CDEHNYYITPAYAD
-1099 EGWYVEKTTFS
+1099 EGWYVEKTTF
-1110 DNRQAAGE
+1110 DNDNAVY
-1118 QIDKTSYRAN
+1118 KAN
-1128 YHLHADNTLAES
+1128 YHIHRDNAQTES
-1140 QDQVAKGNV
+1140 QDQIAKGNV
-1149 EISKIVS
+1149 EISKIIS
-1156 SSGQS
+1156 SSGES
-1161 NGLELEN
+1161 NGQELED

-1185 DQTRTGAYTL
+1185 TQSQTGAYSL
-1195 QSILDAYINKS
+1195 QSILDCYLDKN
-1206 YDNAH
+1206 YNNEH
-1211 LKWDFSGE
+1211 PKWDFSGE
-1219 TQAIAKT
+1219 GQAVAKT
-1226 YEVNAAEIAAYN
+1226 YEVDAAEIAAYN
-1238 KTLTAAG
+1238 KTLIAAG
-1245 ENKNGRGDGW
+1245 DNKNGKGDGW
-1255 QPTGSANEYQ
+1255 QPTGTANEYR
-1265 LAEIFSSDTGNIRV
+1265 LAEIFSNDTGNIRV

-1290 ETTTPQDLY
+1290 ETTVPKDLY
-1299 QAEPFL
+1299 QAEPYL
-1305 VSVDPAQ
+1305 VVIDRNSPMSA
-1312 DNNPWCSMATPKD
+1312 MATPKG
-1325 SALTGSDSYQK
+1325 SVLTASDSYQK
-1336 FTVLDEEIEVYLRI
+1336 FTVLDEKIEVYLRI
-1350 TKIDEETGKPV
+1350 TKLDEETGKPV

-1374 DMGHYRY
+1374 DDGNYRMEN
-1381 DDQGN
+1381 GA
-1386 PKLVTMTDTVNGH
+1386 PKLVRMTDTVNGH
-1399 LTKNVSTFYTNDE
+1399 LTKNVTTFYTNAE

-1426 RIVEISGPNGFY
+1426 RIVETTAPNGYY
-1438 NEWLDTAGDE
+1438 NAWA
-1448 NGILAEGADGSFYV
+1448 ADASHYV

-1485 LVIGEKYAN
+1485 LVIGEKYSN
-1494 HETLGKLTI
+1494 HETIGKLTI
-1503 RKTGEVLTGWQSEP
+1503 SKTGEVLTGWQSAP

-1527 AESGNLTYET
+1527 AESGNFVYET

-1584 SADIAAF
+1584 TADTAVF
-1591 APARTKA
+1591 APARTAA

-1619 LGSYHIEETK
+1619 LGSYHIAETK
-1629 PPYGYIGTTDS
+1629 PPYGYAGTDAAF
-1640 YDVTFAWDN
+1640 DVTLAWDN
-1649 ELNDVVMATS
+1649 QT
-1659 IAKVD
+1659 
-1664 GAASSQS
+1664 Q
-1671 FEIVRSKDANA
+1671 EIVAADAVEFHN
-1682 DFTEQQTLKFYNDRE
+1682 ERE
-1697 KAKVGVYKVDRETG
+1697 KAKVGIYKTDLESG

-1721 YAADDIYSVDG
+1721 YTADDIYDADG
-1732 KLLFAAGELVAT
+1732 GLVFATGELVAT
-1744 SPETGADGYT
+1744 SPETNADGTT

-1764 EYYGSSIRKDATTNS
+1764 EQYGSSTHKDATTNS

-1806 DGQAIMVLDNTCANK
+1806 DGQTVMVLANTCSNK
-1821 PTEMWVSKR
+1821 PTEIWVSKR

-1845 KDTDGNTV
+1845 KDMDGNTV

-1858 TDEPHRVTGLHFG
+1858 TDEPHRVTRLHFG

-1881 AGGYALAN
+1881 ADGYALAN

-1929 LDDVTVIMQDDITK
+1929 LDDATVIMQDDITK

-1965 DEKGSKIDRW
+1965 DEKGSEIDRW

-2005 AERVE
+2005 AERME
-2010 FEVLPT
+2010 FEVLPN

-2059 DRWISTNG
+2059 DRWISTNE

-2120 PTPDNTPTPNHT
+2120 PTPDTTPTPDHT

-2145 PTAPPTPLLT
+2145 PTATPTPLLT

-2173 ISLVGLAILIYKS
+2173 ISLAGLAVLVHKS
-2186 ARSKELAPRTD
+2186 ARRKDIAPRDDDD
-2197 EDNDTEE
+2197 EDTED